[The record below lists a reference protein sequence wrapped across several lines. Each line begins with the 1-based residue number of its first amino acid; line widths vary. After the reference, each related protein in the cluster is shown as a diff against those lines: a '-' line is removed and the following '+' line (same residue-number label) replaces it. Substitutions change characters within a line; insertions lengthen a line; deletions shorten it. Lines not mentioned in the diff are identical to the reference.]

1 MTKEEAGV
9 VATQLP
15 IFYNYWKVTIFQPKS
30 RMWRR
35 KGKRSSL
42 VWNEAKAHLGKHHGV
57 QEGAVLRKES
67 HPFPQAPV
75 SREEWVA
82 HFSLLTRDP
91 RTYIRLLSI
100 H

>member
-1 MTKEEAGV
+1 MR
-9 VATQLP
+9 
-15 IFYNYWKVTIFQPKS
+15 PKLTL
-30 RMWRR
+30 
-35 KGKRSSL
+35 KY
-42 VWNEAKAHLGKHHGV
+42 HGV

-75 SREEWVA
+75 SRGEWVA